1 MPQIPAQ
8 CSNEKCRHIFPS
20 GINLAGGATVK
31 AYSNVSRCPLC
42 HSPAVVAEGLF
53 GAAGEF
59 IRLISGPDVSK
70 EMLRTAGLLLIESYQ
85 KGDNAGQIAEKLD
98 PVLPALAHTLRE
110 IAGDRVVVGK
120 IILALIAL
128 ITAWIAMEA
137 KWNINFGDQIINETL
152 YEAKPST
159 VLRDGKRALSK
170 PLSANVDNAKQ
181 NQGRRKPPPPRAAPR
196 SI

>member
-70 EMLRTAGLLLIESYQ
+70 EMLRTAGLLLISP
-85 KGDNAGQIAEKLD
+85 I
-98 PVLPALAHTLRE
+98 
-110 IAGDRVVVGK
+110 
-120 IILALIAL
+120 
-128 ITAWIAMEA
+128 
-137 KWNINFGDQIINETL
+137 
-152 YEAKPST
+152 
-159 VLRDGKRALSK
+159 KRAITQDKLQKSLIQSSQLWRTPFVRLLVIK
-170 PLSANVDNAKQ
+170 SL
-181 NQGRRKPPPPRAAPR
+181 
-196 SI
+196 